1 VRISRLLAVG
11 SICITSI
18 VLPAPY
24 CAAQAAPAGAAGSI
38 EFTAYA
44 RPSEGQPEPVR
55 GMNFYLL
62 SKSLSDIRK
71 EVENSEA
78 IVDLDQFISKL
89 SVSAEMKE
97 WMKKH
102 RRIDLAGDD
111 FTKELK
117 SDDILDVP
125 EFLTAYK
132 DQNGAALHAVL
143 PEPKYKKGEQE
154 KDPEKYKL
162 HKEQYRQALRRYIE
176 ANLDSLQGLDA
187 ALRDVNPY
195 QSWARLQNE
204 QERHLQQR
212 VLQLAQTRYLAAK
225 ASTNLTGRGAFD
237 HLAPGQYWISNLD
250 TPALAGELRLHWDLA
265 ITVPPAKTA
274 SVELSDLNALEASDH
289 HAQ

>member
-1 VRISRLLAVG
+1 VRISRLLTVG
-11 SICITSI
+11 TICITSV
-18 VLPAPY
+18 VLPAQY
-24 CAAQAAPAGAAGSI
+24 CAAQAAAAGAGGSI

-71 EVENSEA
+71 EVENTEG
-78 IVDLDQFISKL
+78 IVDLDEFISKL
-89 SVSAEMKE
+89 SVSAELKE

-102 RRIDLAGDD
+102 RRVDLAGDD
-111 FTKELK
+111 FVKEITAE
-117 SDDILDVP
+117 DILDVP
-125 EFLTAYK
+125 EFLKAYT
-132 DQNGAALHAVL
+132 DQNGAALHAVI

-154 KDPEKYKL
+154 KNPEKYRL
-162 HKEQYRQALRRYIE
+162 HKKQYRQALRRYIE

-187 ALRDVNPY
+187 ALMDLNPY
-195 QSWARLQNE
+195 ARWARLQND

-274 SVELSDLNALEASDH
+274 SVELTDLNALEASE
-289 HAQ
+289 

>member
-1 VRISRLLAVG
+1 MRILHSLVTVSIFIG
-11 SICITSI
+11 SAIFCAQ
-18 VLPAPY
+18 PG
-24 CAAQAAPAGAAGSI
+24 AAQGAPAGVAGSI

-71 EVENSEA
+71 DVEKTEGV
-78 IVDLDQFISKL
+78 VDLDQFISKL
-89 SVSAEMKE
+89 SVSAELKE

-102 RRIDLAGDD
+102 RRVDLVGSD
-111 FTKELK
+111 FTKELTA
-117 SDDILDVP
+117 DDIIDVP
-125 EFLTAYK
+125 EFLTAYT
-132 DQNGAALHAVL
+132 DQNGAALHAVI

-176 ANLDSLQGLDA
+176 ANLDSIQGLDA

-195 QSWARLQNE
+195 VQWAHLQNE
-204 QERHLQQR
+204 QQHHVQQR

-250 TPALAGELRLHWDLA
+250 APALAGELRLHWDLA

-274 SVELSDLNALEASDH
+274 SIELSDLNALETSE
-289 HAQ
+289 

>member
-1 VRISRLLAVG
+1 VRISRLLTVG
-11 SICITSI
+11 TICITSV
-18 VLPAPY
+18 VLPAQY
-24 CAAQAAPAGAAGSI
+24 CAAQAAPSGAGGSI

-71 EVENSEA
+71 EVENTEG
-78 IVDLDQFISKL
+78 IVDLDEFISKL
-89 SVSAEMKE
+89 SVSAELKE

-102 RRIDLAGDD
+102 RRVDLAGDD
-111 FTKELK
+111 FVKEITAE
-117 SDDILDVP
+117 DILDVP
-125 EFLTAYK
+125 EFLKAYT
-132 DQNGAALHAVL
+132 DQNGAALHAVI

-154 KDPEKYKL
+154 KNPEKYKL

-187 ALRDVNPY
+187 ALMDLNPY
-195 QSWARLQNE
+195 ARWARLQND

-237 HLAPGQYWISNLD
+237 HLVPGQYWISNLD

-274 SVELSDLNALEASDH
+274 SVELTDLNALEASE
-289 HAQ
+289 